1 MKRQVMFI
9 FLTHEV
15 FITGAC
21 TDGHNMIQ
29 GIVKSKKKN
38 KKKKHNYEILCLF
51 AWGETQSH
59 DTNW

>member
-1 MKRQVMFI
+1 MFI

-51 AWGETQSH
+51 A
-59 DTNW
+59 